1 MDHIPHGFL
10 DGVIVVFL
18 FVLSIIINALRSTLS
33 QSRDEQKELSKAI
46 NTLSLTIGRDYV
58 TRAEVEKTSDELWST
73 VNKTKEDVSSVSNR
87 VTRIESQRHDG
98 RTPWRQE
105 KG

>member
-1 MDHIPHGFL
+1 MVNLPHGAL
-10 DGVIVVFL
+10 DAVIVVFL
-18 FVLSIIINALRSTLS
+18 FVLSIIINALRTTLKSS
-33 QSRDEQKELSKAI
+33 QDEQKELSKAI